1 MTSEPTV
8 TYTIREVL
16 DHIEQRLGHLE
27 KQVGTLENTAA
38 SAGTV
43 RRAVWAAATSPLV
56 AIGVTWWIAR
66 K

>member
-1 MTSEPTV
+1 MSEPAV
-8 TYTIREVL
+8 TYTIREMFDRIEKRL
-16 DHIEQRLGHLE
+16 DHLE
-27 KQVGTLENTAA
+27 RQVSALDATAA

-56 AIGVTWWIAR
+56 AVGLTWWIAR

>member
-1 MTSEPTV
+1 MSEPSV
-8 TYTIREVL
+8 AYTIREMFDRIERRL
-16 DHIEQRLGHLE
+16 DHLE
-27 KQVGTLENTAA
+27 KQVAALDSSAA

-56 AIGVTWWIAR
+56 AVGLTWWIAR

>member
-1 MTSEPTV
+1 MSEPTV
-8 TYTIREVL
+8 SYTIREML
-16 DHIEQRLGHLE
+16 DRIEQRLSALE
-27 KQVGTLENTAA
+27 RQVKGLETTAA

-56 AIGVTWWIAR
+56 AVGLTWWIAG

>member
-1 MTSEPTV
+1 MSEPAV

-16 DHIEQRLGHLE
+16 DRIEKRLDHLE
-27 KQVGTLENTAA
+27 KQVSALDATAA
-38 SAGTV
+38 TASAV

-56 AIGVTWWIAR
+56 AVALTWWIAR